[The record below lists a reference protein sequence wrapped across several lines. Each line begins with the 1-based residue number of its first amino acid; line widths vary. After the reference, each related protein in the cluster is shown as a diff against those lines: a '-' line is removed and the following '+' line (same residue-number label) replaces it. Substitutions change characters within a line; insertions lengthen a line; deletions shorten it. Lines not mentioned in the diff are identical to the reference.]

1 VHEIH
6 RRSQGCR
13 EWHASLAYGLLR
25 SFLRHASSYTVMS
38 IFCGKAAVNT
48 TLRVDL
54 ANSFTPMSL
63 SREGTLLVSDGG
75 VIPSFLL
82 PG

>member
-1 VHEIH
+1 
-6 RRSQGCR
+6 
-13 EWHASLAYGLLR
+13 
-25 SFLRHASSYTVMS
+25 MS